1 MKTFVVVGGSNDI
14 CFLSAPSHEGIK
26 VKQSKSI
33 FRKTKLAQLMVK
45 ANCECKIWHKIS
57 QVRIFWEIQEM
68 LKFSFLCL
76 FPHVSTLYH
85 LRKKIRN
92 VHYGCWRT

>member
-57 QVRIFWEIQEM
+57 QVRIFLGNSGDVEI
-68 LKFSFLCL
+68 LLL
-76 FPHVSTLYH
+76 VPVSTCINSVSPAQ
-85 LRKKIRN
+85 KN
-92 VHYGCWRT
+92 